1 MRVNPSTVIVLISLT
16 KLAMFCNVHGDQ
28 TICMVTCNT
37 GRMRSST
44 LHVPALY
51 AQVVYTTLIDS
62 LVAWTFAASNASEQL
77 SGFPDFQEET

>member
-1 MRVNPSTVIVLISLT
+1 
-16 KLAMFCNVHGDQ
+16 
-28 TICMVTCNT
+28 MVTCNT